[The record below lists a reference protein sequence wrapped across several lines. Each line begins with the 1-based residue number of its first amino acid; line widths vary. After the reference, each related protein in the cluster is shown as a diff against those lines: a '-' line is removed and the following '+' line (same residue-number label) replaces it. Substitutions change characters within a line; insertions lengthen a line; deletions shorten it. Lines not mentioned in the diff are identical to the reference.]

1 MRSPPADIFVYGVHP
16 DTSTEDIVLDL
27 ADSGIIIQEKDIT
40 NKSRE
45 DAHLQCYKI
54 SIKAEDLSKALDPAV
69 WPMRVKVREFIH
81 YSKKNARANANSGSN
96 QSGTGSGDRHWAG
109 NGNGGGP
116 PAGPGAH
123 VGGVGHPGPAASHG
137 AHVGVVGQP
146 GYEEQA
152 FLAPNRYALHDDNVP
167 GGPRIV

>member
-1 MRSPPADIFVYGVHP
+1 MYGVHP

-27 ADSGIIIQEKDIT
+27 ADSGIIIQEKDVI

-54 SIKAEDLSKALDPAV
+54 SVKAEDLTKVLDPSV

-81 YSKKNARANANSGSN
+81 YSKKNFRSNAKDGPN
-96 QSGTGSGDRHWAG
+96 QSGAGAGSGDQQHVEGG
-109 NGNGGGP
+109 NGSDP
-116 PAGPGAH
+116 LASLGAH
-123 VGGVGHPGPAASHG
+123 GGAVG
-137 AHVGVVGQP
+137 GQP
-146 GYEEQA
+146 GHVEQA
-152 FLAPNRYALHDDNVP
+152 FLAPNKYALHSDNVP